1 MSALH
6 AALAATPADTRAQGA
21 PRHFTRAP
29 AVAVVRS
36 PMPMPQQRLDRIAA
50 RRSFVSMKRLFVE
63 AVASVEGGRGE
74 WLRRQVRQAEAPV
87 DLWLLRGAV
96 YSALGGDVARRCE
109 QRLELHQALDSV
121 FPDSS
126 FTPMAPR

>member
-6 AALAATPADTRAQGA
+6 ANAQTHA
-21 PRHFTRAP
+21 STSASRPPRQFTRAP
-29 AVAVVRS
+29 AVALVRNT
-36 PMPMPQQRLDRIAA
+36 MLMPQQRLQRLAA
-50 RRSFVSMKRLFVE
+50 RRSFVEMKRLFIE
-63 AVASVEGGRGE
+63 AVATVEGGRGD
-74 WLRRQVRQAEAPV
+74 WLRRQVRQTEAPV

-96 YSALGGDVARRCE
+96 YSALGGDAARRCQ
-109 QRLELHQALDSV
+109 QRLDLHQALDSV

>member
-6 AALAATPADTRAQGA
+6 ARAHPITTASANGAA

-29 AVAVVRS
+29 AVALVRS
-36 PMPMPQQRLDRIAA
+36 PMLMPQQRQQRIAA
-50 RRSFVSMKRLFVE
+50 RRSFVSMKRLFLE
-63 AVASVEGGRGE
+63 AVAGVEGQRGD
-74 WLRRQVRQAEAPV
+74 WLRRQVRQTEAPV

-96 YSALGGDVARRCE
+96 YSALGGDASRRCQ
-109 QRLELHQALDSV
+109 QRLDLHQALDSV

>member
-6 AALAATPADTRAQGA
+6 APDHHPGAARP
-21 PRHFTRAP
+21 PRQFTRAP
-29 AVAVVRS
+29 AVALVRNV
-36 PMPMPQQRLDRIAA
+36 MLMPQQRQQRIAA
-50 RRSFVSMKRLFVE
+50 RRSFVDMKRLFIE
-63 AVASVEGGRGE
+63 AVAGVDGLRGD
-74 WLRRQVRQAEAPV
+74 WLRRQVRQTEAPV

-96 YSALGGDVARRCE
+96 YAALGGDAAQRCQ
-109 QRLELHQALDSV
+109 QRLNLHQALDSV

>member
-1 MSALH
+1 MSALP
-6 AALAATPADTRAQGA
+6 ARADTTA
-21 PRHFTRAP
+21 PRAPRQFTRAP
-29 AVAVVRS
+29 AVALVRS
-36 PMPMPQQRLDRIAA
+36 PMLMPQQRLQRVAA
-50 RRSFVSMKRLFVE
+50 RRSFVEMKRLFIE
-63 AVASVEGGRGE
+63 AVAQVEGGRGD
-74 WLRRQVRQAEAPV
+74 WLRRQVRQTEAPV

-96 YSALGGDVARRCE
+96 YSALGGDAARRCQ

>member
-6 AALAATPADTRAQGA
+6 ATALPSPARP
-21 PRHFTRAP
+21 PRQFTRAP
-29 AVAVVRS
+29 AVTLVRS
-36 PMPMPQQRLDRIAA
+36 PMLMPQQRLQRVAA
-50 RRSFVSMKRLFVE
+50 RRSFVEMKRLFIE
-63 AVASVEGGRGE
+63 AVAGVEGGRGD
-74 WLRRQVRQAEAPV
+74 WLRRQVRQTEAPV

-96 YSALGGDVARRCE
+96 YSALGGDAARRCQ
-109 QRLELHQALDSV
+109 QRLDLHQALDSV

>member
-6 AALAATPADTRAQGA
+6 ALASSPAGTRAQGA
-21 PRHFTRAP
+21 PRHFTRVP

-36 PMPMPQQRLDRIAA
+36 PTLRQQQRLQRIAA
-50 RRSFVSMKRLFVE
+50 RRCFVSMKRLFVE
-63 AVASVEGGRGE
+63 AVATVEGGRGE

-96 YSALGGDVARRCE
+96 YSALGGDAARRCA